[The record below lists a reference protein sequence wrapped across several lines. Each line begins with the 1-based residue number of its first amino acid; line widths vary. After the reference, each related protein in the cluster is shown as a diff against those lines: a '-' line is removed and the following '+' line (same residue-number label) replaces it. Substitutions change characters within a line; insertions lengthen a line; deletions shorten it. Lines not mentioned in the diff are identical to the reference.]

1 MRKLTTALSALVL
14 LVATG
19 CTDEADNVRDNLSKA
34 ADNFEVT
41 RRIVF
46 FATGD
51 SKADYLMTIEG
62 VCAIFDQGN
71 QLEVI
76 CKEGPNTYK
85 KHMLG
90 LNAHVSYF
98 IEQGVPVSA
107 SAYHTRITFMPQS
120 IVPDPDF
127 RGSTDPAD
135 LPQDRHR
142 HQHQDSCD
150 RA

>member
-1 MRKLTTALSALVL
+1 MNVKNKMLAGVSAMILASGLS
-14 LVATG
+14 G
-19 CTDEADNVRDNLSKA
+19 CTDQADVVRENLSKA

-46 FATGD
+46 FTTSDTG
-51 SKADYLMTIEG
+51 ADYLMVVEG
-62 VCAIFDQGN
+62 VCAIFDQGT

-76 CKEGPNTYK
+76 CKEGPHTYK

-98 IEQGVPVSA
+98 VEQGVPVTA
-107 SAYHTRITFMPQS
+107 SSYHTRITFMPQA

-127 RGSTDPAD
+127 QGSTAPQD
-135 LPQDRHR
+135 LPRSQP
-142 HQHQDSCD
+142 
-150 RA
+150 

>member
-1 MRKLTTALSALVL
+1 MTRSALTGIALALVAMFGLSA
-14 LVATG
+14 
-19 CTDEADNVRDNLSKA
+19 CTDEADVVRENLSKS

-51 SKADYLMTIEG
+51 TGTEYLMTVEG
-62 VCAIFDQGN
+62 VCAIFDQGG

-98 IEQGVPVSA
+98 IEQGVPVTA

-127 RGSTDPAD
+127 RGSTASGD
-135 LPQDRHR
+135 LPTEQP
-142 HQHQDSCD
+142 
-150 RA
+150 